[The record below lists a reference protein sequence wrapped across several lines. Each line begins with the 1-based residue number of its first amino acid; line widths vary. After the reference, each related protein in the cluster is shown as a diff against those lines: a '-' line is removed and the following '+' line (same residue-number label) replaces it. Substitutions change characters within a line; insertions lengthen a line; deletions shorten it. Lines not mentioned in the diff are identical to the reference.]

1 MHKGLTSMGSLAV
14 FGISAALL
22 VALTVMPSLMQ
33 YTKDKK
39 ILIPKSKV

>member
-1 MHKGLTSMGSLAV
+1 MGSLAV

-33 YTKDKK
+33 YTEDKK

>member
-1 MHKGLTSMGSLAV
+1 MGSLAV